1 MKKMRVAVQVAGR
14 LSRISESTEALLPTV
29 CAMALLPGGLT
40 GPAYAPTALRHL
52 MTDPNSPVADLYQDC
67 PHCLALSQDRS
78 RCNVES
84 TEVRVLIIRAFH
96 LLPGVLY
103 PDVPSA

>member
-1 MKKMRVAVQVAGR
+1 MHGHSQARR
-14 LSRISESTEALLPTV
+14 LPRISESTEALAPTV

-52 MTDPNSPVADLYQDC
+52 MTDPDSPVADLYQEC
-67 PHCLALSQDRS
+67 SECLTLSQDRS

-84 TEVRVLIIRAFH
+84 TEVSAAAICKIVVL
-96 LLPGVLY
+96 LQYL
-103 PDVPSA
+103 S